1 MTTVAVAEPK
11 TVSRT
16 CALTFLAVADDIAAV
31 DVASEPF
38 VDLLHLARF
47 DDRWLIVN
55 ILYRSART

>member
-1 MTTVAVAEPK
+1 
-11 TVSRT
+11 
-16 CALTFLAVADDIAAV
+16 
-31 DVASEPF
+31 